1 MRKKL
6 FSVVGVIFLLLVF
19 VNSVSAASLDVLDVN
34 TTVDKDTYQYDE
46 TILSNIDLSN
56 ISETN
61 KAENIRV
68 NVEFPE
74 ELKLVET
81 EGLTVDGNNITWQF
95 DQIDVL
101 ENEEVSFKTVLPKP
115 EIGEANPEEDDDVS
129 EEGEASPEEDNN
141 ESDEDEANSE
151 EGDNASE
158 EETDEGVV
166 IIPSEDDDDLLEDA
180 AVTGSVDETKPQTG
194 DESSIATYIYILIA
208 SIVLVTIALVGLYRK
223 KIAKTGFT
231 ALVLL
236 ILSSAFI
243 INGNE
248 ANAESAVYEQSIS
261 HTYSVEVEG
270 KDYEFEVTVTA
281 EVPNEIIEIDADP
294 SEITLNPGG
303 FESFELTGTKTS
315 GDVEDL
321 VEDDHLSF
329 NISDAEKVEVK
340 VGDEGLEV
348 HATDAAEAGD
358 EITVTAVYD
367 VNGEEVTTSI
377 TVTITEYQGTLK
389 GQVFDAITEETIE
402 GATVE
407 ITAEDGSNITVQ
419 TNSNGEYETDISA
432 GTHVVKATADGYIAE
447 SETVN
452 ITADETTTS
461 DLNLY
466 LVSEEHAGE
475 GTASGTIT
483 DALTGEGVPNV
494 EISVVKGKNNS
505 SGEVIDTI
513 TTDEAGYY
521 SVELPGGNYTLLLS
535 AEGYVSTTKNIVAIG
550 DREKPNQ
557 NATIT
562 PELEEEEM
570 RIVLTW
576 GEEPSDLDSHL
587 TGPKADG
594 GRFHI
599 YWNNKVYEDA
609 ETEVNLDRDD
619 VSSFGPETIT
629 VINQITDG
637 TYKYNVFNYS
647 GWQITESNKKDLAKS
662 SAKVEVYK
670 GNNLIQTYN
679 VPTNIDGNMWK
690 VFEIV
695 DGEIKTINKIE
706 TYEEHPNVDNQ

>member
-1 MRKKL
+1 MHGKKV
-6 FSVVGVIFLLLVF
+6 FSVIGVIFLLLVF
-19 VNSVSAASLDVLDVN
+19 VNSVSAASLDVLELN

-74 ELKLVET
+74 ELNLVET
-81 EGLTVDGNNITWQF
+81 EGLTVDGNNIIWEF
-95 DQIDVL
+95 DQINVL

-115 EIGEANPEEDDDVS
+115 EIGEANPEEGDS
-129 EEGEASPEEDNN
+129 E
-141 ESDEDEANSE
+141 
-151 EGDNASE
+151 SE
-158 EETDEGVV
+158 EETDDSVV
-166 IIPSEDDDDLLEDA
+166 IIPSENDDDLLEDE
-180 AVTGSVDETKPQTG
+180 VVIGSVDETKPQTG
-194 DESSIATYIYILIA
+194 DESSMATYIYILIA
-208 SIVLVTIALVGLYRK
+208 SIVLVTIALIGLYGK
-223 KIAKTGFT
+223 KLAKTGFT
-231 ALVLL
+231 TLLLL

-243 INGNE
+243 VNVSE

-281 EVPNEIIEIDADP
+281 EVPDEIIEIDADP
-294 SEITLNPGG
+294 SEITLYPGG
-303 FESFELTGTKTS
+303 FESFKLTGTKTS

-321 VEDDHLSF
+321 VEDDNLSF
-329 NISDAEKVEVK
+329 NISDSEKVEVK

-348 HATDAAEAGD
+348 HATNAAEAGD
-358 EITVTAVYD
+358 EVTVTAIYD
-367 VNGEEVTTSI
+367 VNGEEVTTSL

-389 GQVFDAITEETIE
+389 GQVFDADTEDTIE

-407 ITAEDGSNITVQ
+407 ITAEDGSIITVQ
-419 TNSNGEYETDISA
+419 TNSNGEYETDIA
-432 GTHVVKATADGYIAE
+432 VGTHVVKATADGYIAE

-466 LVSEEHAGE
+466 LISEEYAGE

-513 TTDEAGYY
+513 TTDDAGYY

-535 AEGYVSTTKNIVAIG
+535 AEGYVSTTKNIVVIG
-550 DREKPNQ
+550 DSEKPNQ

-587 TGPKADG
+587 TGPKVDG

-599 YWNNKVYEDA
+599 YWSNKVYKDA
-609 ETEVNLDRDD
+609 ETEVNLDKDD
-619 VSSFGPETIT
+619 VSSYGPETIT
-629 VINQITDG
+629 VINQVADG
-637 TYKYNVFNYS
+637 TYKYNGLLFS
-647 GWQITESNKKDLAKS
+647 ICWKK
-662 SAKVEVYK
+662 
-670 GNNLIQTYN
+670 NT
-679 VPTNIDGNMWK
+679 
-690 VFEIV
+690 
-695 DGEIKTINKIE
+695 
-706 TYEEHPNVDNQ
+706 

>member
-1 MRKKL
+1 MGKKF
-6 FSVVGVIFLLLVF
+6 FSVIGVIFLLLVF
-19 VNSVSAASLDVLDVN
+19 VNSVSAASLDVLELN

-74 ELKLVET
+74 ELNLVET
-81 EGLTVDGNNITWQF
+81 EGLTVDGNNIIWEF
-95 DQIDVL
+95 DQINVL

-115 EIGEANPEEDDDVS
+115 EIGEANPEEGDS
-129 EEGEASPEEDNN
+129 E
-141 ESDEDEANSE
+141 
-151 EGDNASE
+151 SE
-158 EETDEGVV
+158 EETDDSVV
-166 IIPSEDDDDLLEDA
+166 IIPSENDDDLLEDE
-180 AVTGSVDETKPQTG
+180 VVIGSVDETKPQTG
-194 DESSIATYIYILIA
+194 DESSMATYIYILIA
-208 SIVLVTIALVGLYRK
+208 SIVLVTIALIVLYRK
-223 KIAKTGFT
+223 KLAKTGFT
-231 ALVLL
+231 TLLLL

-243 INGNE
+243 INVSE

-294 SEITLNPGG
+294 SEITLYPGG
-303 FESFELTGTKTS
+303 FESFKLTGTKTS

-321 VEDDHLSF
+321 VEDDNLSF
-329 NISDAEKVEVK
+329 NISDSEKVEVK

-348 HATDAAEAGD
+348 HATNAAEAGD
-358 EITVTAVYD
+358 EVTVTAIYD
-367 VNGEEVTTSI
+367 VNGEEVTTSL

-389 GQVFDAITEETIE
+389 GQVFDADTEDTIE

-407 ITAEDGSNITVQ
+407 ITAEDGSIITVQ
-419 TNSNGEYETDISA
+419 TNSNGEYETDIA
-432 GTHVVKATADGYIAE
+432 VGTHVVKATADGYIAE

-466 LVSEEHAGE
+466 LVSEEYAGE

-494 EISVVKGKNNS
+494 EISVVKEKNNS
-505 SGEVIDTI
+505 SGEVLDTI
-513 TTDEAGYY
+513 TTDDAGYY

-535 AEGYVSTTKNIVAIG
+535 AEGYVSTTKNIVVIG
-550 DREKPNQ
+550 DSEKPNQ

-587 TGPKADG
+587 TGPKVDG

-599 YWNNKVYEDA
+599 YWSNKVYKDA
-609 ETEVNLDRDD
+609 ETEVNLDKDD
-619 VSSFGPETIT
+619 VSSYGPETIT
-629 VINQITDG
+629 VINQVADG

-647 GWQITESNKKDLAKS
+647 GRYISEDNKMDLANS

-670 GNNLIQTYN
+670 GENLIQTYN
-679 VPTNIDGNMWK
+679 VPTNIEGNMWK

-695 DGEIKTINKIE
+695 DGEIKTINKVE
-706 TYEEHPNVDNQ
+706 T

>member
-1 MRKKL
+1 MGKKF
-6 FSVVGVIFLLLVF
+6 FSVIGVIFLLLVF
-19 VNSVSAASLDVLDVN
+19 VNSVSAASLDVLELN

-74 ELKLVET
+74 ELNLVET
-81 EGLTVDGNNITWQF
+81 EGLTVDGNNIIWEF
-95 DQIDVL
+95 DQINVL

-115 EIGEANPEEDDDVS
+115 EIGEANPEEGDS
-129 EEGEASPEEDNN
+129 E
-141 ESDEDEANSE
+141 
-151 EGDNASE
+151 SE
-158 EETDEGVV
+158 EETDDSVV
-166 IIPSEDDDDLLEDA
+166 IIPSENDDDLLEDE
-180 AVTGSVDETKPQTG
+180 VVIGSVDETKPQTG
-194 DESSIATYIYILIA
+194 DESSMATYIYILIA
-208 SIVLVTIALVGLYRK
+208 SIVLVTIALIGLYGK
-223 KIAKTGFT
+223 KLAKTGFT
-231 ALVLL
+231 TLLLL

-243 INGNE
+243 VNVSE

-281 EVPNEIIEIDADP
+281 EVPDEIIEIDADP
-294 SEITLNPGG
+294 SEITLYPGG
-303 FESFELTGTKTS
+303 FESFKLTGTKTS

-321 VEDDHLSF
+321 VEDDNLSF
-329 NISDAEKVEVK
+329 NISDSEKVEVK

-348 HATDAAEAGD
+348 HATNAAEAGD
-358 EITVTAVYD
+358 EVTVTAIYD
-367 VNGEEVTTSI
+367 VNGEEVTTSL

-389 GQVFDAITEETIE
+389 GQVFDADTEDTIE

-407 ITAEDGSNITVQ
+407 ITAEDGSIITVQ
-419 TNSNGEYETDISA
+419 TNSNGEYETDIA
-432 GTHVVKATADGYIAE
+432 VGTHVVKATADGYIAE

-466 LVSEEHAGE
+466 LISEEYAGE

-513 TTDEAGYY
+513 TTDDAGYY

-535 AEGYVSTTKNIVAIG
+535 AEGYVSTTKNIVVIG
-550 DREKPNQ
+550 DSEKPNQ

-587 TGPKADG
+587 TGPKVDG

-599 YWNNKVYEDA
+599 YWSNKVYKDA
-609 ETEVNLDRDD
+609 ETEVNLDKDD
-619 VSSFGPETIT
+619 VSSYGPETIT
-629 VINQITDG
+629 VINQVADG

-647 GWQITESNKKDLAKS
+647 GRYISEDNKMDLANS

-670 GNNLIQTYN
+670 GENLIQTYN
-679 VPTNIDGNMWK
+679 VPTNIEGNMWK

-695 DGEIKTINKIE
+695 DGEIKTINKVE
-706 TYEEHPNVDNQ
+706 TYDEHPDADNQ